1 MITKAKIRIRTT
13 VGLSRIWKNDFSST
27 GDSPDVP
34 MTDEDVMQMAEYYGY
49 GMDPGSEFD

>member
-1 MITKAKIRIRTT
+1 MFE
-13 VGLSRIWKNDFSST
+13 KNEFESLMV
-27 GDSPDVP
+27 DSPDVP